1 MDNFIPKAFT
11 QEKDECPVC
20 LARLDLEA
28 TMPQVAASLDKLLV
42 TAMQDGVGSAVCRA
56 LLDLHSS
63 FGKSHAD
70 YRVAFSLN
78 LSIWFSA
85 ERFGRV
91 KKVPDLILAYE
102 EYRGEAS
109 KSLSA
114 LKAAVQNLQQVCLT
128 DAEGEVSSHDSSS
141 KDSSS
146 KDSSSKDGSSKDSS
160 SKDSS
165 GNGDLSNK
173 GKNSSLV
180 IELSEFL
187 TAFNDFQTKA
197 ERFWLEV
204 DKWTDKRREDA
215 FKVV

>member
-28 TMPQVAASLDKLLV
+28 TMPQVAACLDKLLV

-128 DAEGEVSSHDSSS
+128 DAEGEVSSQ
-141 KDSSS
+141 
-146 KDSSSKDGSSKDSS
+146 DGSSKDSS

-165 GNGDLSNK
+165 GNGDLSKK

>member
-11 QEKDECPVC
+11 QEKDACPVC

-28 TMPQVAASLDKLLV
+28 TMPQVAANLDKLLV
-42 TAMQDGVGSAVCRA
+42 TAMQNGVGSTVCRA

-128 DAEGEVSSHDSSS
+128 DAEGEVSSQDSSS

-146 KDSSSKDGSSKDSS
+146 KDR
-160 SKDSS
+160 S

-180 IELSEFL
+180 IELSEFIN
-187 TAFNDFQTKA
+187 AFKDFQTKA

>member
-28 TMPQVAASLDKLLV
+28 TMPQVAANLDKLLV
-42 TAMQDGVGSAVCRA
+42 AAMQNGVGSTVCRA

-91 KKVPDLILAYE
+91 KRVPDLILAYE
-102 EYRGEAS
+102 EYRGEAN

-114 LKAAVQNLQQVCLT
+114 LKAAVQNLQQVCRKEPEKPEKKE
-128 DAEGEVSSHDSSS
+128 EGEE
-141 KDSSS
+141 
-146 KDSSSKDGSSKDSS
+146 G
-160 SKDSS
+160 
-165 GNGDLSNK
+165 LSDK
-173 GKNSSLV
+173 GESCAATS
-180 IELSEFL
+180 ELAEFL
-187 TAFNDFQTKA
+187 KVFSDFQEKA

-204 DKWTDKRREDA
+204 DKWTDKRREEA
-215 FKVV
+215 FKVI

>member
-42 TAMQDGVGSAVCRA
+42 TAMQDGVGSTVCRA

-128 DAEGEVSSHDSSS
+128 DAEGEVSSQDS
-141 KDSSS
+141 
-146 KDSSSKDGSSKDSS
+146 SSKDSS

-180 IELSEFL
+180 MELSEFL
-187 TAFNDFQTKA
+187 TAFKDFQTKA

>member
-28 TMPQVAASLDKLLV
+28 TMPQVAANLDKLLV
-42 TAMQDGVGSAVCRA
+42 AAMQNGVGSAVCRA

-128 DAEGEVSSHDSSS
+128 DAEGEVSSQDGSS
-141 KDSSS
+141 KDR
-146 KDSSSKDGSSKDSS
+146 SSKDSS

-180 IELSEFL
+180 IELSEFIN
-187 TAFNDFQTKA
+187 AFKDFQTKA

>member
-28 TMPQVAASLDKLLV
+28 TMPQVAANLDKLLV
-42 TAMQDGVGSAVCRA
+42 AAMQNGVGSTVCRA

-128 DAEGEVSSHDSSS
+128 DAEGEVSSQDS
-141 KDSSS
+141 
-146 KDSSSKDGSSKDSS
+146 SSKDSS

-187 TAFNDFQTKA
+187 TAFKDFQTKA

>member
-28 TMPQVAASLDKLLV
+28 TMPQVAANLDKLLV
-42 TAMQDGVGSAVCRA
+42 TAMQNGVGSTVCRA

-128 DAEGEVSSHDSSS
+128 DAEGEVSSQDSSS

-146 KDSSSKDGSSKDSS
+146 KDR
-160 SKDSS
+160 S

-180 IELSEFL
+180 IELSEFIN
-187 TAFNDFQTKA
+187 AFKDFQTKA

>member
-42 TAMQDGVGSAVCRA
+42 TAMQDGVGSTVCRA

-128 DAEGEVSSHDSSS
+128 DAEGEVSSQDS
-141 KDSSS
+141 
-146 KDSSSKDGSSKDSS
+146 SSKDSS

-187 TAFNDFQTKA
+187 TAFKDFQTKA

>member
-28 TMPQVAASLDKLLV
+28 TMPQVAANLDKLLV
-42 TAMQDGVGSAVCRA
+42 TAMQNGVGSTVCRA

-128 DAEGEVSSHDSSS
+128 DAEGEVSSQDSSS

-146 KDSSSKDGSSKDSS
+146 KDR
-160 SKDSS
+160 S
-165 GNGDLSNK
+165 GNGDLFNK

-180 IELSEFL
+180 IELSEFIN
-187 TAFNDFQTKA
+187 AFKDFQTKA

>member
-141 KDSSS
+141 KD
-146 KDSSSKDGSSKDSS
+146 GSSKDSS